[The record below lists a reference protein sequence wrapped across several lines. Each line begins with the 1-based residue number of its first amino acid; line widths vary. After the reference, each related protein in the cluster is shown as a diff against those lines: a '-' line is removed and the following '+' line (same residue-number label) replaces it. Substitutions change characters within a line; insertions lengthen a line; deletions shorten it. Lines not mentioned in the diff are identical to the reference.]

1 MGKPLK
7 RVSAEAALG
16 RVLAALERELIEAS
30 DEEIRAAAQELGMD
44 LDSRECAAFAGLKF
58 PSRPQYTDFFEPGK
72 D

>member
-1 MGKPLK
+1 MAKPVK
-7 RVSAEAALG
+7 RVSSEAALS

-44 LDSRECAAFAGLKF
+44 LNSRECAAFAGLKF
-58 PSRPQYTDFFEPGK
+58 PSRPQYTDFFDPRK